1 MDVNESGLTATS
13 MPTTSTAQSL
23 INDQRL
29 IEAGFPCHQV
39 GAETQRERG
48 ASSALPP
55 LYYLHVWWARRP
67 LTPSRA
73 AILASLLPADADPE
87 QFIRDLGIVRW
98 QAKLGEQRWT
108 LTGDTITKRLYQ
120 EDDGSWVLPV
130 DKTVLK
136 AVDKEQQRREA
147 CREMIDQ
154 LEEGSPEFQ
163 EDPMVQDW
171 KTEVQELPSMGVYVG
186 AKLEVVQATA
196 DPAGVKE
203 KIEFAKRDDVKQVLG
218 KAIRWDPED
227 SYGYSRAFATPIQ
240 PLPES
245 QRKVV
250 LDPTSGGGSIP
261 FEALRLG
268 HKVIANELNP
278 VASVILKATL
288 DYPVRFGESL
298 LDDIEEWGEKL
309 REKVE
314 ARMAPFTPFSP
325 IPADQRAKLEAH
337 LHKHPEL
344 VEEYATEH
352 DHMGLLYCRQ
362 VTCPHCAGDA
372 PLLNSLWL
380 AKEGEKWGVAVKPQP
395 DRTVRF
401 EPFEVTNGNR
411 GPNGEDLDAGT
422 VSRGVGQ
429 CVHCHQAISGDEI
442 KRQARGESELGK
454 WKDVLYCVVG
464 IRIEPKLDKHGK
476 VQRFASG
483 ERKGEVKTQKVRYF
497 RAPNDTDLQALQAA
511 EYELEERRLDFE
523 MKGLV
528 PNEPFPPGNDMRPV
542 NYGMPTWAD
551 LFTPRQLLGHLSV
564 METLQ
569 DAKSEILNELGE
581 EKGRA
586 VITYLQFAIDKIVDY
601 NSRQT
606 RWIPQRGTISGTF
619 SRHDFSLKWT
629 FGEMVYS
636 GPSSGFRWGL
646 SQAMAAY
653 KGIEELVE
661 ERGKVGLTE
670 GDSRQF
676 QGSATHMPEVE
687 DHSVD
692 AVVMDPPYYDN
703 VQYSELSDFYY
714 VWQKKTLGD
723 LYPGWFDHEVTD
735 KALEAVANPAR
746 DGSAKGAK
754 ARYEELMQ
762 GIFAESKRVLKP
774 EGIMTL
780 MFTHKSS
787 DAWETLTNS
796 LIKAG
801 WDITGTYPV
810 DSEFGASTHQLN
822 LAAAASTIFIACRPA
837 DRTDREPS
845 SWAYEVKSKLEAAVR
860 EGLVEFERLKL
871 NPVDRM
877 IASWGRALRVYSA
890 HWPVQDGDEEVP
902 PTRAM
907 QEAARVVAEE
917 EVSRLSGGLVTVD
930 DLDAESRLAV
940 IALGINGLGDFAFDD
955 ALQMSRSLS
964 FRLQNR
970 NGNYRVSDDM
980 VAYAN
985 VGEDER
991 AAPLA
996 IKGNKLRLLKP
1007 EERAAARLD
1016 NPQTL
1021 WDVLGG
1027 LIVTYRDGGIVA
1039 ARNFLAQH
1047 GKRDSE
1053 ALRGLLKVWAK
1064 ECRDDELK
1072 REAQLI
1078 DYEL

>member
-1 MDVNESGLTATS
+1 MDFS
-13 MPTTSTAQSL
+13 
-23 INDQRL
+23 NDQRL

-98 QAKLGEQRWT
+98 QAKLGEERWT

-120 EDDGSWVLPV
+120 ENDGSWVLPV

-136 AVDKEQQRREA
+136 AVEKEQQRRED
-147 CREMIDQ
+147 CREMIYQ
-154 LEEGSPEFQ
+154 LEDASPEFQ
-163 EDPMVQDW
+163 EDPVVQGW
-171 KTEVQELPSMGVYVG
+171 KADVQEMPTMGVYVG
-186 AKLEVVQATA
+186 AKLEVLQATG

-203 KIEFAKRDDVKQVLG
+203 KIEFAKRADVKRILG
-218 KAIRWDPED
+218 TAIRWDPED

-250 LDPTSGGGSIP
+250 LDPTAGGGSIP

-278 VASVILKATL
+278 VANVILKATL

-298 LDDIEEWGEKL
+298 LDDIQEWGEKL

-337 LHKHPEL
+337 LHKHSEL

-372 PLLNSLWL
+372 PLLNSQWL
-380 AKEGEKWGVAVKPQP
+380 SREGDRWGVAIDANNGKVSFRPYEIVKS
-395 DRTVRF
+395 RREGIKTYSY
-401 EPFEVTNGNR
+401 
-411 GPNGEDLDAGT
+411 GPNGEEIVDQDKKGT
-422 VSRGVGQ
+422 LTKTVADGVGQ
-429 CVHCHQAISGDEI
+429 CVHCHQAISSDEI
-442 KRQARGESELGK
+442 KRQARGESEHGK
-454 WKDVLYCVVG
+454 WRDVLYCVVG
-464 IRIEPKLDKHGK
+464 IRMEPKLDKHGK

-483 ERKGEVKTQKVRYF
+483 ERKGEIKTGKVRYF
-497 RAPNDTDLQALQAA
+497 RAANDTDLEAIQAA
-511 EYELEERRLDFE
+511 EHELEERRVKFE

-551 LFTPRQLLGHLSV
+551 MFTPRQLLGHLSV
-564 METLQ
+564 MEALQ
-569 DAKSEILNELGE
+569 DAKPEILAALGE

-606 RWIPQRGTISGTF
+606 RWEYTRGVIKGGF
-619 SRHDFSLKWT
+619 GRHDFSLKWT
-629 FGEMVYS
+629 FGEMVHA

-646 SQAMAAY
+646 SQAMDAY
-653 KGIEELVE
+653 KGIEELVA
-661 ERGKVGLTE
+661 ERGKLGLKE
-670 GDSRQF
+670 GDIRQF
-676 QGSATHMPEVE
+676 QGSATDMPEIE
-687 DHSVD
+687 AHSVD
-692 AVVMDPPYYDN
+692 AVVMDPPYYNN

-735 KALEAVANPAR
+735 KVLEAVANPAR
-746 DGSAKGAK
+746 DGSAKKAK

-774 EGIMTL
+774 DGLMTL

-787 DAWETLTNS
+787 DAWETLTNA
-796 LIKAG
+796 LIQSG
-801 WDITGTYPV
+801 WDITACMPV
-810 DSEFGASTHQLN
+810 ESESGYSTHQMN
-822 LAAAASTIFIACRPA
+822 IASAASTIFISCRPA
-837 DRTDREPS
+837 DRRNREPS
-845 SWAYEVKSKLEAAVR
+845 SWAYEVKGKLETAVR
-860 EGLVEFERLKL
+860 EGLGEFDRLKL

-890 HWPVQDGDEEVP
+890 HWPVQDGDEDVP

-955 ALQMSRSLS
+955 ALQMSRSLN

-996 IKGNKLRLLKP
+996 IRGNKLRLLKP
-1007 EERAAARLD
+1007 EERATARLES
-1016 NPQTL
+1016 PQTL

-1039 ARNFLAQH
+1039 ARNFLTQH

>member
-1 MDVNESGLTATS
+1 MDFS
-13 MPTTSTAQSL
+13 
-23 INDQRL
+23 NDQRL

-73 AILASLLPADADPE
+73 AILASLLPADADSE
-87 QFIRDLGIVRW
+87 EFVKGLGIRLQVAEVGGVGW
-98 QAKLGEQRWT
+98 VLNEAKLRDRVTVQ
-108 LTGDTITKRLYQ
+108 
-120 EDDGSWVLPV
+120 DGQAILEV
-130 DKTVLK
+130 DGVIHRALI
-136 AVDKEQQRREA
+136 KEQEA
-147 CREMIDQ
+147 RYEQQALIGEMLNKTPELAEEESIQKWQQ
-154 LEEGSPEFQ
+154 L
-163 EDPMVQDW
+163 VQDFPY
-171 KTEVQELPSMGVYVG
+171 LPQQGEWLHVHEEMG
-186 AKLEVVQATA
+186 
-196 DPAGVKE
+196 DPAWFKELMELAKQAGV
-203 KIEFAKRDDVKQVLG
+203 RVPNL
-218 KAIRWDPED
+218 
-227 SYGYSRAFATPIQ
+227 YGYDRAYQNAA
-240 PLPES
+240 PLTKDP
-245 QRKVV
+245 KVI

-288 DYPVRFGESL
+288 DYPARFGSELLKDIQHWGARLEST
-298 LDDIEEWGEKL
+298 LD
-309 REKVE
+309 
-314 ARMAPFTPFSP
+314 ARMRPFFPSCDAE
-325 IPADQRAKLEAH
+325 IDLS
-337 LHKHPEL
+337 HPEA
-344 VEEYATEH
+344 VNRDASY
-352 DHMGLLYCRQ
+352 LYCRQ
-362 VTCPHCAGDA
+362 VTCPHCSGDA

-380 AKEGEKWGVAVKPQP
+380 SKVGDKWGVAVKPQP

-401 EPFEVTNGNR
+401 EPFEVTSGDR

-422 VSRGVGQ
+422 VTRGVGQ

-483 ERKGEVKTQKVRYF
+483 ERKGEIKTGKVRYF
-497 RAPNDTDLQALQAA
+497 RAANQADLDALKAA
-511 EYELEERRLDFE
+511 EQELEERRLEFE
-523 MKGLV
+523 MKGLI
-528 PNEPFPPGNDMRPV
+528 PLETTPSPCKQSQLHQ
-542 NYGMPTWAD
+542 YGFLTWSD
-551 LFTPRQLLGHLSV
+551 LFTPRQILGHLTA
-564 METLQ
+564 MECLGDIKKDLLQ
-569 DAKSEILNELGE
+569 ELDRE
-581 EKGRA
+581 YARA
-586 VITYLQFAIDKIVDY
+586 IVTYLQLAIDKIVDY
-601 NSRQT
+601 NSKQT
-606 RWIPQRGTISGTF
+606 RWEFTRGVIKGTF
-619 SRHDFSLKWT
+619 GRHDYSIKWT
-629 FGEMVYS
+629 FGEMVAS
-636 GPSSGFRWGL
+636 GPSSGFKWAISQVVDGYGAIFGL
-646 SQAMAAY
+646 VKNRHAAGISESDVVTI
-653 KGIEELVE
+653 KG
-661 ERGKVGLTE
+661 
-670 GDSRQF
+670 S
-676 QGSATHMPEVE
+676 GSHMPTVATA
-687 DHSVD
+687 SVD
-692 AVVMDPPYYDN
+692 AIVMDPPYYDN
-703 VQYSELSDFYY
+703 VPYAKLADYYY
-714 VWQKKTLGD
+714 VWQKRSLND
-723 LYPGWFDHEVTD
+723 LYPGWFDDELTD
-735 KALEAVANPAR
+735 KDSEAIADSSYA
-746 DGSAKGAK
+746 GGAQEAKL
-754 ARYEELMQ
+754 RYEKLIYEIYL
-762 GIFAESKRVLKP
+762 ECRRVLKND
-774 EGIMTL
+774 GIMTV

-787 DAWETLTNS
+787 DAWETLTNA
-796 LIKAG
+796 LIQSG
-801 WDITGTYPV
+801 WDITACMPV
-810 DSEFGASTHQLN
+810 ESEGGYSTHQMN
-822 LAAAASTIFIACRPA
+822 VASAASTIFIACRPA
-837 DRTDREPS
+837 DRREREPS
-845 SWAYEVKSKLEAAVR
+845 SWAYEVKGKLEAAVR
-860 EGLVEFERLKL
+860 EGLGEFERLKL

-890 HWPVQDGDEEVP
+890 HWPVQDGDDEVP

-955 ALQMSRSLS
+955 ALQMSRSLN

-996 IKGNKLRLLKP
+996 IRGNKLRLLKP
-1007 EERAAARLD
+1007 EERAAARLES
-1016 NPQTL
+1016 PQTL

-1027 LIVTYRDGGIVA
+1027 LIVTHREGGIVA
-1039 ARNFLAQH
+1039 ARNYLSEH
-1047 GKRDSE
+1047 GKRDSD